1 MCPVHLSEALT
12 FWTALHPAWTPNPE
26 WPRDVGFV
34 TWLAPNCFVLIDPL
48 VRDDL
53 DAAAWEPFDRVLSDS
68 GRPAAVLLT
77 APWHERSARA
87 VAERYGA
94 PIWIHPQGR
103 DRLGEVPELSEL
115 PSGIETFVPGGMD
128 EGQVAFYIAPERA
141 LVVAEFLLGA
151 NDGLRVRWSPATRD
165 MAEFAA
171 SLEQLRK
178 MAIDRVLVA
187 HGAPVLE
194 DADKAIE
201 AALDAFTSKHLLS

>member
-103 DRLGEVPELSEL
+103 DRLGEVPELR
-115 PSGIETFVPGGMD
+115 
-128 EGQVAFYIAPERA
+128 AFYIAPERA